1 MAFVINLVYKTIW
14 MNKVKVIISII
25 CLSFGMLIGAVFI
38 SQGNQAVYSYNNYK
52 RYMNFRNIILIE
64 TRVESHS
71 NFLADMDLGLIEDLY
86 TYNRVFD
93 NILFYQDKSISN
105 AFVVST
111 DYNFYTCFK
120 EGYPI
125 KGRWF
130 RSKNEGV
137 IGKDISMKYGI
148 SIGDYITVGINVY
161 KISGIL
167 DMPYYSNTII
177 IPQESM
183 NTKTTQ
189 NYYIKLSDSSEMS
202 KNQLINELRA
212 NERISNIL
220 DEQQLFE
227 KEKNRLFKGWTPT
240 IILSA
245 MAFIYGII
253 NIKNIDKFYFHKR
266 KTNYGIL
273 LGYGATDFHLFMFM
287 YLESSLL
294 AFISSIITYLSVY
307 LLQYTNLNYIISMRV
322 NSTILILVILLSQLY
337 SFINA
342 YSGVKNMK
350 RLRVADIFKTTI

>member
-1 MAFVINLVYKTIW
+1 
-14 MNKVKVIISII
+14 
-25 CLSFGMLIGAVFI
+25 MLIGAVFI

-52 RYMNFRNIILIE
+52 KYMNFRNIILIE

-71 NFLADMDLGLIEDLY
+71 TFLADMDMVDDIY

-93 NILFYQDKSISN
+93 NILLYKDRSISN
-105 AFVVST
+105 ALVVST

-125 KGRWF
+125 KGGWF
-130 RSKNEGV
+130 RSKNESV

-148 SIGDYITVGINVY
+148 NIGDYITVGFNVY

-167 DMPYYSNTII
+167 EMPYYSNTIM
-177 IPQESM
+177 IPQESLY
-183 NTKTTQ
+183 TKKTQ
-189 NYYIKLSDSSEMS
+189 NYFIKLSDSSKMS
-202 KNQLINELRA
+202 KNQVIKYLR
-212 NERISNIL
+212 NNYSISKIF

-227 KEKNRLFKGWTPT
+227 KEKDRLFKGWTPT
-240 IILSA
+240 IIISA
-245 MAFIYGII
+245 MAFVYGII

-266 KTNYGIL
+266 KINYGIL
-273 LGYGATDFHLFMFM
+273 LGYGATDLHLFIYM

-294 AFISSIITYLSVY
+294 AFISSILTYLSVY

-337 SFINA
+337 SFVNA
-342 YSGVKNMK
+342 YNGVKTMK
-350 RLRVADIFKTTI
+350 RLRVADIFKTII